1 MSEPASPS
9 SSWPA
14 HLRPITVESPAV
26 WSPEQA
32 LAVFELLDD
41 LRDKVWA
48 RYGSQIQ
55 RLLQQLQTP
64 AACDG
69 DDGCGDGPSF

>member
-1 MSEPASPS
+1 L
-9 SSWPA
+9 PA
-14 HLRPITVESPAV
+14 HLRPITADIPAA

-41 LRDKVWA
+41 LRDKIWTH
-48 RYGSQIQ
+48 YGSQMQ

-64 AACDG
+64 AACDADDGGG
-69 DDGCGDGPSF
+69 DDPSF